1 MENITKTTFE
11 FNRMTSESIPEHKFL
26 HEKFFSLVCKE
37 SGHFYRDTLYG
48 ETCDYIFV
56 YNHDKDFLVKVSLSK
71 IEIFQKDY
79 NCVKSL
85 SKEMDRNFRLNIL
98 TDGYNLFNVSIT
110 KIYYKHKIF
119 NRNKKY
125 KLNSIS
131 ATEIA
136 LLLDKYRDNSIIFLI
151 ENENIIVANNI
162 TKGMFFI
169 MRIEKIPS
177 FGDCLKSLY
186 DTFIKL
192 NVL

>member
-1 MENITKTTFE
+1 MKNITKTTFE
-11 FNRMTSESIPEHKFL
+11 FNRMTSESVPEHEFL
-26 HEKFFSLVCKE
+26 HEKFFSLTCKE
-37 SGHFYRDTLYG
+37 SGHFYYDTFYG
-48 ETCDYIFV
+48 ETFNYSFI
-56 YNHDKDFLVKVSLSK
+56 YNKKFLLKVFWDK

-186 DTFIKL
+186 ATFMKL
-192 NVL
+192 NIS